1 MTQQDWEFIN
11 TFAPWFS
18 ALGTLL
24 AVIVSLYFSYS
35 SRKISLMISASIFD
49 FFQEGIQETEDYIL
63 IQITNTS
70 YKDVIIKNFNWE
82 FGLLKKH
89 YIMTGFT
96 AIDQTKSTPLPA
108 KLKEGEMAQI
118 AIKID
123 DVSGNYLENFYQDFL
138 KDSSFINIHTLK
150 INVCPSIGKC
160 FKQKIDKT
168 LKSEFL
174 NIRKQNS

>member
-1 MTQQDWEFIN
+1 MTQEEWKFVN

-18 ALGTLL
+18 AIGTLL

-49 FFQEGIQETEDYIL
+49 FLQEGQQETEEYIL

-82 FGLLKKH
+82 FGLFQKR
-89 YIMTGFT
+89 YIIGGFNT
-96 AIDQTKSTPLPA
+96 IDPIKSTSLPV

-123 DVSGNYLENFYQDFL
+123 DNKDNYLKSFYRDFL
-138 KDSSFINIHTLK
+138 QNSPFINIHTLK

-160 FKQKIDKT
+160 FKQKIDRT

-174 NIRKQNS
+174 KIRKQNS

>member
-1 MTQQDWEFIN
+1 MTQEEWKFVN

-18 ALGTLL
+18 AIGTLL

-49 FFQEGIQETEDYIL
+49 FFQEGQQETEEYIL

-82 FGLLKKH
+82 FGLFKKR
-89 YIMTGFT
+89 YVIVGFNT
-96 AIDQTKSTPLPA
+96 VDPIKSTSLPV

-123 DVSGNYLENFYQDFL
+123 DNKDNYLKSFYRDFL
-138 KDSSFINIHTLK
+138 QNSPFINIHTLK

-174 NIRKQNS
+174 KIRKQSS